1 NYAQAEE
8 KYDPNNFTSIPL
20 MTSPFITEPV
30 GFVGPGY
37 QPCMAA
43 ISGYTQYPEAAVRFL
58 DYCMTADGTALFV
71 STENMDYAASGV
83 SQEVIDLITPYISE
97 DKGREF
103 AGTYG
108 NRFLPGLTKKVG
120 DFANNIDKTKYEN
133 LTKVYPEQGNTV
145 IQYTYSLK
153 FTEAE
158 NEVVAQYKTDIDTYV
173 KQKMNEWIVN
183 GKIDEEWDAYID
195 QLKAMN
201 VDKLTE
207 VHQNAVNRWYGV
219 N

>member
-1 NYAQAEE
+1 
-8 KYDPNNFTSIPL
+8 
-20 MTSPFITEPV
+20 M
-30 GFVGPGY
+30 
-37 QPCMAA
+37 
-43 ISGYTQYPEAAVRFL
+43 
-58 DYCMTADGTALFV
+58 
-71 STENMDYAASGV
+71 
-83 SQEVIDLITPYISE
+83 
-97 DKGREF
+97 
-103 AGTYG
+103 
-108 NRFLPGLTKKVG
+108 
-120 DFANNIDKTKYEN
+120 
-133 LTKVYPEQGNTV
+133 
-145 IQYTYSLK
+145 QYTYSLK